1 MLLEYSGLTMEH
13 KPISLEDLVPHR
25 GRMLLLSEVVSYD
38 DKQATASAIVSE
50 HWPMTTERGANA
62 LVLIELVAQTAA
74 INNGWQIIQRQG
86 PEKDHR
92 GWIVGI
98 KSAQFFVD
106 SIAVGTTIIVESRN
120 QFEYE
125 NFRVTHGVARIG
137 NQIGAEV
144 TLQLIQAE

>member
-1 MLLEYSGLTMEH
+1 MVNSPITLET
-13 KPISLEDLVPHR
+13 LVPHR
-25 GRMLLLSEVVSYD
+25 GRMLLISEIISFD
-38 DKQATASAIVSE
+38 EEQATASAVVSE
-50 HWPMTTERGANA
+50 TWPMTTLDGANP

-98 KSAQFFVD
+98 KSAQLFVD
-106 SIAVGTTIIVESRN
+106 TLAVGTTIMVESQN
-120 QFEYE
+120 QYEYE

>member
-1 MLLEYSGLTMEH
+1 MVDSPITLET
-13 KPISLEDLVPHR
+13 LVPHR
-25 GRMLLLSEVVSYD
+25 GHMLIISEIISFD
-38 DKQATASAIVSE
+38 DQQATASAIVSE
-50 HWPMTTERGANA
+50 SWPLTTPEGANA

-98 KSAQFFVD
+98 KSAQLFVD

-144 TLQLIQAE
+144 TLQLIQAD

>member
-1 MLLEYSGLTMEH
+1 MVHSLFTLET
-13 KPISLEDLVPHR
+13 LVPHR
-25 GRMLLLSEVVSYD
+25 GRMLLLSEIISFD
-38 DKQATASAIVSE
+38 DQQATASAVVSE
-50 HWPMTTERGANA
+50 SWPLTTLDGANA

-98 KSAQFFVD
+98 KSAQLLVD

-120 QFEYE
+120 QYEYE

>member
-1 MLLEYSGLTMEH
+1 MLL
-13 KPISLEDLVPHR
+13 ISEII
-25 GRMLLLSEVVSYD
+25 SFD
-38 DKQATASAIVSE
+38 DQQATASAVVSKS
-50 HWPMTTERGANA
+50 WPLTTSEGANA

-98 KSAQFFVD
+98 KSAQLFVD

-125 NFRVTHGVARIG
+125 NFRVTQGVARIG

-144 TLQLIQAE
+144 TLQLIQAD

>member
-1 MLLEYSGLTMEH
+1 MERE
-13 KPISLEDLVPHR
+13 PISLEDLVPHR

-38 DKQATASAIVSE
+38 DQQARASAVVSE
-50 HWPMTTERGANA
+50 HWPMVTEMGVNA

-74 INNGWQIIQRQG
+74 INNGWQIIQQQG
-86 PEKDHR
+86 MKKSHR

-98 KSAQFFVD
+98 KSAQLFVD
-106 SIAVGTTIIVESRN
+106 SIAVGSTIVVESRN

-125 NFRVTHGVARIG
+125 NFRITQGVAMIG

-144 TLQLIQAE
+144 TLQLIQAD